1 MAKEQFYLVL
11 PSNPSMKT
19 FPNNTLT
26 EYTTQLPRLI
36 QLDGEWEAVLVEIR
50 YPRTWNNVRNRE
62 NGIYVIPSRGSIPQA
77 KHIPVGYYSDM
88 NTLIKHINGAI
99 AEAGQEAKNNIKF
112 SYDSLSGRVHTKWR
126 SSNVP

>member
-62 NGIYVIPSRGSIPQA
+62 NGIYVISSKGNIPQA
-77 KHIPVGYYSDM
+77 KHIYLWG
-88 NTLIKHINGAI
+88 IIRI
-99 AEAGQEAKNNIKF
+99 
-112 SYDSLSGRVHTKWR
+112 
-126 SSNVP
+126 